1 MTSAQRPIGLR
12 LAAVA
17 ALIGLLLAGTWLSA
31 GRAEAANPN
40 SVEIVNLAF
49 NPASLTVQVGDT
61 VTWTNNDG
69 LGHTVTSDAG
79 APASFDSGTI
89 APSGTF
95 TFTFSVAG
103 TYAYHCKIH
112 ASMHGS
118 VVAGEA
124 PAASATPAASS
135 VPDGAVRNDDGPPPG
150 RAFLSLLVLAGLA
163 GLSVAVARR
172 PVRS

>member
-1 MTSAQRPIGLR
+1 MTSAQRLIGLR

-17 ALIGLLLAGTWLSA
+17 ALAALLLAATWLSA
-31 GRAEAANPN
+31 GRAGAASPN
-40 SVEIVNLAF
+40 HVDIVNLAF
-49 NPASLTVQVGDT
+49 NPAQLSVPVGDT

-79 APASFDSGTI
+79 APAAFDSGTI
-89 APSGTF
+89 APGGTF
-95 TFTFSVAG
+95 SFTFAVAG

-118 VVAGEA
+118 VLVQEA
-124 PAASATPAASS
+124 SAASATPAASS
-135 VPDGAVRNDDGPPPG
+135 VPDGAVRNDEG
-150 RAFLSLLVLAGLA
+150 RPLEPAILSFLLLAGLA
-163 GLSVAVARR
+163 GLSFAVARR

>member
-12 LAAVA
+12 MAAVA
-17 ALIGLLLAGTWLSA
+17 ALVGLLLAATWLSA
-31 GRAEAANPN
+31 GRVGAASPN
-40 SVEIVNLAF
+40 HVDIVNLTY
-49 NPASLTVQVGDT
+49 NPAQMSVQVGDA

-69 LGHTVTSDAG
+69 VGHTVTSDAG
-79 APASFDSGTI
+79 APAAFDSGTI
-89 APSGTF
+89 AGGGTFAF
-95 TFTFSVAG
+95 TFTVAG
-103 TYAYHCKIH
+103 TYDYHCKIH

-118 VVAGEA
+118 VVVEEA

-135 VPDGAVRNDDGPPPG
+135 LPDGAVRNDQGPSIGP
-150 RAFLSLLVLAGLA
+150 AILSLLLLAGLA